1 MCKEIFNEIYGKYFT
16 AVSEILQLAID
27 GKLDAKL
34 LHEVVT
40 KHAFGESILNIPQSL
55 DESNWHLLT
64 EDFHTP
70 LKHKPSRPI
79 TLAEKRWLKALLAD
93 PRLKLFGDFSQL
105 EESLKDVTPL
115 FEQDNFVYFDR
126 YADGDDYTNETYIKN
141 FRLILQALHEKRKV
155 NVVFYGNQSNK
166 RNEWFKMTPIKL
178 EYSSKD
184 DKFRLL
190 CAYDNKLSTINLN
203 TIESI
208 TITNVPCPNNK
219 SNLLYDREELIM
231 EVTDNRNTLDRVM
244 MHFSHLEKQTERI
257 DDSKYRVKLWYDKQD
272 ATEILIRIFSFG
284 AFVKVVSPKSFIDN
298 MKIRLENQRLLT
310 E

>member
-1 MCKEIFNEIYGKYFT
+1 
-16 AVSEILQLAID
+16 
-27 GKLDAKL
+27 
-34 LHEVVT
+34 VVT

-55 DESNWHLLT
+55 GESNWNLLT
-64 EDFHTP
+64 NDFHTP
-70 LKHKPSRPI
+70 LKHKPSRSI

-93 PRLKLFGDFSQL
+93 SRLKLFGDFSQL
-105 EESLKDVTPL
+105 EVSLKDVTPL

-166 RNEWFKMTPIKL
+166 RNEWYKMTPIKL

-190 CAYDNKLSTINLN
+190 CAYENKLSTINLS

-208 TITNVPCPNNK
+208 TITNIPCPDNK
-219 SNLLYDREELIM
+219 SNLLYDREELIL
-231 EVTDNRNTLDRVM
+231 EVTDNRNTLERIM

-272 ATEILIRIFSFG
+272 ATEILIRIFSFSV
-284 AFVKVVSPKSFIDN
+284 FVKVVSPKSFIDN
-298 MKIRLENQRLLT
+298 MKTRLENQRLLT
-310 E
+310 N

>member
-55 DESNWHLLT
+55 GESNWHLLT
-64 EDFHTP
+64 DDFHTP

-105 EESLKDVTPL
+105 EEGLKDVTPL
-115 FEQDNFVYFDR
+115 LEQDNFVYFDR
-126 YADGDDYTNETYIKN
+126 YADGDDYTNESYIKN
-141 FRLILQALHEKRKV
+141 FRLVLQALHEKRKV
-155 NVVFYGNQSNK
+155 NVVFHGNQSNK

-190 CAYDNKLSTINLN
+190 CAYENKLSTINLS

-208 TITNVPCPNNK
+208 TITNIPCPDNK
-219 SNLLYDREELIM
+219 SSLLYDREELIL
-231 EVTDNRNTLDRVM
+231 EVTDNRNTLDGIM
-244 MHFSHLEKQTERI
+244 MRFSHLEKQTERI
-257 DDSKYRVKLWYDKQD
+257 DDGKYRVKLLYDKQD

-298 MKIRLENQRLLT
+298 MKTRLENQRLLT
-310 E
+310 N